1 MSMMTRNNTDD
12 LNAVQNRLKNSRWLV
27 ACLCAAWCGT
37 CTSYKNDF
45 DGLAEQFPDKCF
57 AWIDIEDHAELVDE
71 LDIENFPTLL
81 IQRDDDVAFLGTM
94 LPDVSQLKRL
104 LASIEE
110 NTGPIKRSA
119 LNGQAPENWNLR
131 SLILAHSV

>member
-1 MSMMTRNNTDD
+1 MTTSYNTDD
-12 LNAVQNRLKNSRWLV
+12 LHAVQTRLESSHWLV

-37 CTSYKNDF
+37 CTSYKKNF
-45 DGLAEQFPDKCF
+45 DELAASHPDKCF

-81 IQRDDDVAFLGTM
+81 IQRGDDVAFLGTM

-110 NTGPIKRSA
+110 NTSPIKRSA
-119 LNGQAPENWNLR
+119 LNEQAPENWNLR
-131 SLILAHSV
+131 RLILTQTA